1 MASSNWDAVVGAF
14 SARRD
19 TLEPSPRRWHD
30 REVLPGPRSCAL
42 PGLLSV
48 VALLLL
54 PATACGPSPSLED
67 EAPIDVSLAPEQTPV
82 EGGGALRTEA
92 GGYEITITPVA
103 QYVLR
108 GVVLSR
114 ESYHLGWNGELSP
127 CDLAVAWGD
136 LAAGE
141 AWRTLSW
148 SQSGRWY
155 FWRWSGTPPF
165 PADVIVRNSSNT
177 HLIPASRN
185 LRVAVRALGRG
196 DVVEL
201 FGELVTVE
209 GQRGGDR
216 VWWRSSL
223 SRSDTGDGSCE
234 LLYLRRLRVD
244 GKVYE

>member
-1 MASSNWDAVVGAF
+1 MPLRSRPYAIPA
-14 SARRD
+14 
-19 TLEPSPRRWHD
+19 L
-30 REVLPGPRSCAL
+30 LPA
-42 PGLLSV
+42 

-54 PATACGPSPSLED
+54 AAMACGPSPSLED
-67 EAPIDVSLAPEQTPV
+67 ETPIDVSLAPEQTPV
-82 EGGGALRTEA
+82 EGGEAFRTEA

-103 QYVLR
+103 HYVLR

-114 ESYHLGWNGELSP
+114 ESYHAGWNGDLSP

-155 FWRWSGTPPF
+155 FWRWSGPAPF
-165 PADVIVRNSSNT
+165 PEDVIVRNSSNT

-185 LRVAVRALGRG
+185 VRAAAQALGRG

-201 FGELVTVE
+201 VGELVSVE
-209 GQRGGDR
+209 GRRGAER